1 MTDANGAPG
10 KVMKAVEQARS
21 GLKALGT
28 LQGMKSDDGDVAF
41 QVVAIDFA
49 ASGCLDEMLAAVFL
63 AAEAEGIKTKARSK
77 VIGALLA
84 KKMALKYT

>member
-49 ASGCLDEMLAAVFL
+49 ASGCF
-63 AAEAEGIKTKARSK
+63 GRNARGGFPGGGSRGDK
-77 VIGALLA
+77 N
-84 KKMALKYT
+84 KSALKSYRGATC